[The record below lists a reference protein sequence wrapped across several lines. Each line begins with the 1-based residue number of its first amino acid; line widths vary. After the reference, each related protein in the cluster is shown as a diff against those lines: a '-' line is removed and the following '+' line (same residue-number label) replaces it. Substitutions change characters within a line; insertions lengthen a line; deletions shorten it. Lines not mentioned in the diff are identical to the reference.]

1 MVRWSDGLYGG
12 LIAGLTSAIF
22 YAVVAVAWFR
32 EATLGGFFAQPA
44 QALPP
49 FHGAPESALLAT
61 FGFVLYLLT
70 AGFFGVVYALL
81 ARRLPSMWRAPTSVL
96 WGIAYGA
103 VVWWILNDVAV
114 PASGAVNVQPLW
126 QGLVGTVVF
135 YGMVLS
141 ELTTVAHRRAGSL
154 ASLTVAGPE

>member
-32 EATLGGFFAQPA
+32 EATLSGFFSQPA
-44 QALPP
+44 QALAP
-49 FHGAPESALLAT
+49 FHGAPDSALLAA

-81 ARRLPSMWRAPTSVL
+81 ARRLRSMWRAPTSVL
-96 WGIAYGA
+96 WGVAYGA
-103 VVWWILNDVAV
+103 VVWVILNDVVV
-114 PASGAVNVQPLW
+114 PVSGATNVQPLW
-126 QGLVGTVVF
+126 QGIVGTVVC

-141 ELTTVAHRRAGSL
+141 ELTTVAHRRADSL
-154 ASLTVAGPE
+154 ASLTAAASE